1 MRFFSVIVA
10 SSALGLSAPA
20 FAQAI
25 VPGMQVVDS
34 AGGTVGTVKSLNGDN
49 LLVKTDKHEVQVPK
63 TSFSLNGGKLLF
75 GMTQAEL
82 DAAAEK
88 ALTTASASIATGATV
103 KGIGGTEVGKIEAV
117 ADGKVTIALS
127 AGQKIQVPDAG
138 LRGNPDGTV
147 TIGYSS
153 AQLKEIV
160 DKSETTDSAPA
171 PTSGQ

>member
-88 ALTTASASIATGATV
+88 ALTTASASITAGATV